1 MTVHTYSRKILDH
14 CRNPRNRGELATP
27 SAEQEGS
34 NGLCGDRV
42 RIQLK
47 IMNDVVIDAKFYAEA
62 CAVCVAAASY
72 LTVLVRGAPLDEVET
87 LEVDDI
93 RRSLD
98 AGNLPHG
105 RFRCLGLPLTLMH
118 AAVVHYRSER
128 PEPTVQ

>member
-1 MTVHTYSRKILDH
+1 MTANAYSRKLLDH
-14 CRNPRNRGELATP
+14 CRNPRNRGALATP

-34 NGLCGDRV
+34 NGVCGDRV

-62 CAVCVAAASY
+62 CAVCVAAASC
-72 LTVLVRGAPLDEVET
+72 LTMLVRGAPLEDVET

-118 AAVVHYRSER
+118 AAVSHYRRER
-128 PEPTVQ
+128 PAQVAQ